1 MIVIITKFLY
11 MKLDR
16 NFVKSLKPALS
27 KILPH
32 GQIKAVA
39 EKTGF
44 TPLTARNAING
55 ASTNEEI
62 IEESLKTILQL
73 DGDIE
78 SILSQVPFDLIMK
91 WKKELEPHTTEA

>member
-1 MIVIITKFLY
+1 

-16 NFVKSLKPALS
+16 NFVKSLQPALS

-62 IEESLKTILQL
+62 IEESLKAIIQL

-78 SILSQVPFDLIMK
+78 NILAQVPPELLLK
-91 WKKELEPHTTEA
+91 LRKELQRQTSA

>member
-1 MIVIITKFLY
+1 

-16 NFVKSLKPALS
+16 SFVKSLRPALS

-62 IEESLKTILQL
+62 IVESLKSIIRL
-73 DGDIE
+73 DGDIQ
-78 SILSQVPFDLIMK
+78 SMLSQVPSDLVLK
-91 WKKELEPHTTEA
+91 WRDELKPHPTGA